1 MPAALPVT
9 RMAWRNVRRN
19 WRHSLAA
26 MLSIVVGFLA
36 MGLFDGYLD
45 DLQRSQGDGFQHRY
59 MFGDLIVERE
69 GSSTALGREDPYS
82 YSLSVEDQA
91 FLDAW
96 IAAHRDEVR
105 QRVRFVNIR
114 GLVSAGQGGAI
125 FVGYGYDVEEGA
137 KARGE
142 WAWDAAAGK
151 PLQESPPASVM
162 VSRGLGSLLDCTPRE
177 GNPPFIGKDGAPIR
191 AERPLDCR
199 RRRIQVTGTTQ
210 SGQLNV
216 VQPEVAGLLDPGIKE
231 LDSRLLVLPLPLA
244 HRLLDTKVLSWVGLT
259 LARPERA
266 AALGADLRAAATL
279 KGIPLSVRP
288 WKEHPVGELYKRG
301 MELLGIYRTLVV
313 VVVVSI
319 AGMSVL
325 TTMMKSVTER
335 IREIGTLRS
344 IGFLRRHILAL
355 FGVEAALLALVSSAA
370 GLAVTVGLTWALNH
384 SGITYKAGVLT
395 ESIPLTIAWLPRAW
409 IVAALFLSGVAA
421 VAALVAARRAVR
433 MKIPDAL
440 GHA

>member
-1 MPAALPVT
+1 MAAALPVT

-45 DLQRSQGDGFQHRY
+45 DLRRSQGDAFQNRY
-59 MFGDLIVERE
+59 MFGDLIVDRE
-69 GSSTALGREDPYS
+69 ESEGKLGREDPFK
-82 YSLSVEDQA
+82 YSLSVSDQA
-91 FLDAW
+91 FLDEW
-96 IAAHRDEVR
+96 IAAHREEIA
-105 QRVRFVNIR
+105 QRVRFVNIS

-137 KARGE
+137 KARRT
-142 WAWDAAAGK
+142 WLWDAAAGK
-151 PLQESPPASVM
+151 PLQESPPSSVM
-162 VSRGLGSLLDCTPRE
+162 LGRGLGSLLDCVPRP
-177 GNPPFIGKDGAPIR
+177 GNPPFLGRDGNPTR
-191 AERPLDCR
+191 ADRPLDCR
-199 RRRIQVTGTTQ
+199 RRRIQVTATTET
-210 SGQLNV
+210 GQLNAV
-216 VQPEVAGLLDPGIKE
+216 EPEVAGLLDAGIKE
-231 LDSRLLVLPLPLA
+231 LDGRLLVLPLPLA
-244 HRLLDTKVLSWVGLT
+244 QKLLDSKILTWVGLT
-259 LARPERA
+259 LVHPERA
-266 AALGADLRAAATL
+266 AALGVDLRSAASM
-279 KGIPLSVRP
+279 KGIQLAARP
-288 WKEHPVGELYKRG
+288 WQEHPVGELYKRG
-301 MELLGIYRTLVV
+301 IGLLAVYRTLVV
-313 VVVVSI
+313 VVVVTI

-325 TTMMKSVTER
+325 TTMMKTVTER

-370 GLAVTVGLTWALNH
+370 GLAVTVALTWLLNH

-421 VAALVAARRAVR
+421 AAALFAARRAVR